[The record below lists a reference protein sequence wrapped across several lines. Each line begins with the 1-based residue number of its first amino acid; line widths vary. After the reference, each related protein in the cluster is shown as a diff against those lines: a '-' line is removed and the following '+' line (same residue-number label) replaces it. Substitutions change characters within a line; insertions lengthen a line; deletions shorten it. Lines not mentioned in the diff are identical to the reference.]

1 MCKWVLSSTLEK
13 IKMFAEI
20 FSKNP
25 NLDDLGMYLPVFSF
39 RIIMR
44 LHNVPVTIDLVK
56 KVIIDLDF
64 SKVICPWFYFS
75 VGSGEL

>member
-13 IKMFAEI
+13 IKMIAEI

-25 NLDDLGMYLPVFSF
+25 NLDDLGMNLPVFSF
-39 RIIMR
+39 RINMR
-44 LHNVPVTIDLVK
+44 LHNVPVTLDLVK

-64 SKVICPWFYFS
+64 SKAICPWLYFS